1 MGACPRKGG
10 DPTPAG
16 SSWHQQQMGSRL
28 RGSIRVSM
36 KEDHALAAPA
46 FAGATG
52 GSSLRQ
58 RLQPVI
64 LVIIPDLALQNL
76 ARRGVRQFVDED
88 DFVGQPPFRD
98 LVLQISEVVRLARP
112 EERRVGKEGVSTGK
126 SRGATTQ

>member
-1 MGACPRKGG
+1 
-10 DPTPAG
+10 
-16 SSWHQQQMGSRL
+16 
-28 RGSIRVSM
+28 M
-36 KEDHALAAPA
+36 KEYHALAAPA
-46 FAGATG
+46 FDGATG

-98 LVLQISEVVRLARP
+98 LVLQIIEDVRLADIGAGFLDDQQNRD
-112 EERRVGKEGVSTGK
+112 RKSTRLN
-126 SRGATTQ
+126 SSH